1 MTSTFKRTPLFEK
14 HIQLQARIVEFG
26 GWEMPVQYTG
36 IIEEHQNTRTHV
48 GLFDI
53 SHMGEIEV
61 TGKDALP
68 FVQKIVT
75 QNVLKSKEGSQVQ
88 YSMMCYENGSV
99 VDDILIYK
107 HSPTSFLLCVNA
119 SNTEK
124 DYEWILSNINTEEV
138 SVNNRSQD
146 FVQLAIQGPKALPLL
161 QKLTHIDL
169 SKIKYYHFTTGKVL
183 EDEMIISRTG
193 YTGEDGFELYLS
205 PEKSPKVW
213 DILLD
218 KGKEFNIK
226 PCGLGARD
234 TLRIEMCY
242 PLYGHEIS
250 GEITP
255 IESDLEWVVK
265 WDKGNFV
272 GRSALA
278 DLKEKGISRKLVA
291 FELLEAGIPRQ
302 GYPLYSLQNEL
313 IGEVTSGTLSPTLK
327 KGIGIGF
334 IKQEF
339 SSLKSKIQMRVRS
352 KTMKAQIVQKPFIQ
366 KKEVS

>member
-1 MTSTFKRTPLFEK
+1 M
-14 HIQLQARIVEFG
+14 
-26 GWEMPVQYTG
+26 
-36 IIEEHQNTRTHV
+36 
-48 GLFDI
+48 
-53 SHMGEIEV
+53 
-61 TGKDALP
+61 
-68 FVQKIVT
+68 
-75 QNVLKSKEGSQVQ
+75 
-88 YSMMCYENGSV
+88 
-99 VDDILIYK
+99 
-107 HSPTSFLLCVNA
+107 
-119 SNTEK
+119 
-124 DYEWILSNINTEEV
+124 LS
-138 SVNNRSQD
+138 S
-146 FVQLAIQGPKALPLL
+146 
-161 QKLTHIDL
+161 
-169 SKIKYYHFTTGKVL
+169 
-183 EDEMIISRTG
+183 
-193 YTGEDGFELYLS
+193 
-205 PEKSPKVW
+205 
-213 DILLD
+213 
-218 KGKEFNIK
+218 
-226 PCGLGARD
+226 
-234 TLRIEMCY
+234 
-242 PLYGHEIS
+242 YGHEIS